1 MEISSFIVMDIL
13 ERAKELERQGIDVVH
28 MEVGEPDF
36 PTPREVIEAGR
47 EALAQKATFYTQSV
61 GIPEL
66 KEAISQHYRASY
78 GIAVSPD
85 RIVVTP
91 GSSPALMA
99 AIRIALEKGGVCGL
113 PDPGYPCYKNMV
125 NFLGGQWRPLNVGA
139 EQGFK
144 VSPEQLEGVGS
155 VVLNSPSN
163 PTGAVYSR
171 HELEKLVNIA
181 QKEGITIISDEI
193 YHGIT
198 YTAEPVPSVLEFTD
212 EAMVVNG
219 FSKFFLMTGWRL
231 GWIVVPQSMVR
242 LMQCIAQNLFI
253 CPPAVAQKA
262 ALACFTSSV
271 MEQLRQKVEIYRKR
285 RDYIIE
291 ALKEMDI
298 PVTPVPQGA
307 FYIYADVSRY
317 TQDSFTFCKQALE
330 EAHIGITPGVDF
342 GSNNTNLYIRFSY
355 ANTLERLKE
364 GMNRL
369 RRWLS
374 DNR

>member
-13 ERAKELERQGIDVVH
+13 ERAKELEAQGIDVVH

-36 PTPREVIEAGR
+36 PTPQKVIEAGR
-47 EALAQKATFYTQSV
+47 QALAQKATFYTQSV

-66 KEAISQHYRASY
+66 KEAISSYYKESY
-78 GIAVSPD
+78 GVEVSPE
-85 RIVVTP
+85 RIIVTP

-99 AIRIALEKGGVCGL
+99 ALRIALESDGICGL

-125 NFLGGQWRPLNVGA
+125 NFLGGQWKPINVFA
-139 EQGFK
+139 VQGFK
-144 VSPEQLEGVGS
+144 VVTEQIEGIGS
-155 VVLNSPSN
+155 LVLNSPSN
-163 PTGAVYSR
+163 PTGAVYS
-171 HELEKLVNIA
+171 HQELESLVRTA
-181 QKEGITIISDEI
+181 EAKGVTIISDEI

-198 YTAEPVPSVLEFTD
+198 YTQERVPSVLEFTD
-212 EAMVVNG
+212 EALVING

-231 GWIVVPQSMVR
+231 GWMVVPQKMVR

-262 ALACFTSSV
+262 ALASFNPEV
-271 MEQLRQKVEIYRKR
+271 MEELRQKVSIYRKR

-291 ALKEMDI
+291 ALKEMEIHVD
-298 PVTPVPQGA
+298 PVPQGA
-307 FYIYADVSRY
+307 FYIYADVSKY
-317 TQDSFTFCKQALE
+317 TKDSFSFCKRALE

-369 RRWLS
+369 KDWLNTLS
-374 DNR
+374 